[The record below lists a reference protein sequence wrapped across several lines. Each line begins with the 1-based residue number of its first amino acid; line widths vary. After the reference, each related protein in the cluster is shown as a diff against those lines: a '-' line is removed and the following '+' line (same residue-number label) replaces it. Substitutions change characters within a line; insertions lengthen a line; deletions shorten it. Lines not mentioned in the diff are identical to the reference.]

1 MNFSSLFKDSFI
13 WIEPSNSGGSSWLST
28 ADCVWDGPQWLNSKQ
43 CLKLEAY
50 LELEPLF
57 KVSLKIPDASQV
69 DVINDLLM
77 LKSHSGDKNAVN
89 SQPEADTR
97 RNIGTAGTQYQIT
110 SIAQPRYLTEKFQD
124 LQSITA
130 MEEYKMHSFEVS
142 KYCRLLA
149 KCY

>member
-1 MNFSSLFKDSFI
+1 MNISSLFKNPVI
-13 WIEPSNSGGSSWLST
+13 WIEPLNSVGSLWLST
-28 ADCVWDGPQWLNSKQ
+28 ADCVWDGPQWLKSKR
-43 CLKLEAY
+43 CLKLEGY

-69 DVINDLLM
+69 DVINDLLL

-97 RNIGTAGTQYQIT
+97 RNIGTAGTPYQIT
-110 SIAQPRYLTEKFQD
+110 LVFDLTEKFQEF
-124 LQSITA
+124 QSINA
-130 MEEYKMHSFEVS
+130 MEEYKKYSFEVS
-142 KYCRLLA
+142 EYCRLLV